1 MPQATHSVFCI
12 SYGAS
17 SVSCLGQEFRPGAM
31 VCVQKPSD
39 SEYPVFGEVQHI
51 IVVDDIKYLA
61 VELHS
66 SEFSFHYFAYKVSSN
81 HSFQIVP
88 ITKLALHQ
96 VYHKYNVSSYT
107 FVVIRSCDH
116 IELLI

>member
-1 MPQATHSVFCI
+1 MPQATHSVSCT
-12 SYGAS
+12 SY
-17 SVSCLGQEFRPGAM
+17 SVSCLGQEFRPGVM

-39 SEYPVFGEVQHI
+39 SEYPVFGEVQR
-51 IVVDDIKYLA
+51 IVVDDIRYLA
-61 VELHS
+61 VELYS

-88 ITKLALHQ
+88 ITKLALHR

-107 FVVIRSCDH
+107 FVIRSCDH